1 MAHHRHR
8 HTDKHTWYRVA
19 PQLKINLA
27 KLDWCLNKTENAITK
42 RGILNLDVHQDQRI
56 LYTLCS
62 KYNWWTL
69 VLEYL
74 DVGEILG
81 ANQ

>member
-1 MAHHRHR
+1 MHNAGTNKTWHITD
-8 HTDKHTWYRVA
+8 TDKHTWYRVA

-56 LYTLCS
+56 LYTLYS
-62 KYNWWTL
+62 KL
-69 VLEYL
+69 VY
-74 DVGEILG
+74 
-81 ANQ
+81 